1 MMGLVA
7 HSRLPAFRTMR
18 EEGVTLARRGDVADP
33 DHDTV
38 SVGLLN
44 LMPDAAI
51 RATDRQFIRLVAA
64 AANELELWVYPFT
77 VAAFSRGKQARRHV
91 SAFYSTFD
99 DIRDT
104 GLDALI
110 VTGANPAQHEL
121 EREAFW
127 DELGEV
133 LDWAQKETT
142 SILCSCLA
150 THAVLQKYRNT
161 VRTRLPEKMWGV
173 YQHEIV
179 QDHWLLEGLTGPVEA
194 PHSHWYDVTRKEME
208 AIGLEVLIEGED
220 AGVHM
225 AVDEDD
231 FYVFFQGHPEY
242 DLVSL
247 LKEYRRELGRYWRGE
262 REDYPP
268 LPAHYFEEEAM
279 AKLEDY
285 RPSFE
290 EAKSNG
296 KQPPLLAESE
306 LLPKR
311 QHRWNEQGKVI
322 YRNWLRGV
330 ASKSP

>member
-1 MMGLVA
+1 MGLVA
-7 HSRLPAFRTMR
+7 HSDHPAFRTMR
-18 EEGVTLARRGDVADP
+18 EEGVTLARRGDVSAP
-33 DHDTV
+33 GPNHL

-64 AANELELWVYPFT
+64 AADELELWVYPFT
-77 VAAFSRGKQARRHV
+77 VAAFSRGESARRHV
-91 SAFYSTFD
+91 SAFYSRFD
-99 DIRDT
+99 DIQET

-127 DELGEV
+127 AELGEV
-133 LDWAQKETT
+133 LDWAQKETK

-150 THAVLQKYRNT
+150 THAVLQKYRDT

-179 QDHWLLEGLTGPVEA
+179 EGHPLLEGLSEPVEA

-208 AIGLEVLIEGED
+208 AVGLRVLIESDE

-225 AVDEDD
+225 AVDEED
-231 FYVFFQGHPEY
+231 FYVFFQGHNEY

-247 LKEYRRELGRYWRGE
+247 LKEYRRELGRFWRGE
-262 REDYPP
+262 RDDYPP
-268 LPAHYFEEEAM
+268 MPAHYFDADAIARLEE
-279 AKLEDY
+279 Y
-285 RPSFE
+285 RPVLE
-290 EAKSNG
+290 NAKADRT
-296 KQPPLLAESE
+296 QPPLLVEPE
-306 LLPKR
+306 LTPKGP
-311 QHRWNEQGKVI
+311 HVWNEQGKVI
-322 YRNWLRGV
+322 YRNWLRGI
-330 ASKSP
+330 AGRKA

>member
-1 MMGLVA
+1 MGLVA
-7 HSRLPAFRTMR
+7 HSQLPAFRTMR
-18 EEGVTLARRGDVADP
+18 EEGVTVARRGDVADS
-33 DHDTV
+33 DRDTV

-64 AANELELWVYPFT
+64 AADELELWVYPFT
-77 VAAFSRGKQARRHV
+77 VAAFSRGEAARRHV

-99 DIRDT
+99 DVRDT

-150 THAVLQKYRNT
+150 THAVLQKYRET
-161 VRTRLPEKMWGV
+161 VRTKLPEKMWGV
-173 YQHEIV
+173 YQHEILE
-179 QDHWLLEGLTGPVEA
+179 DHPFLEGLSEPVEA
-194 PHSHWYDVTRKEME
+194 PHSHWYDVTRAEME
-208 AIGLEVLIEGED
+208 AVGLTVLIESRE

-247 LKEYRRELGRYWRGE
+247 LKEYRREVGRYWRGD
-262 REDYPP
+262 RDDYPP
-268 LPAHYFEEEAM
+268 LPAHYFEKEAIT
-279 AKLEDY
+279 KLEEY
-285 RPSFE
+285 RPVLE
-290 EAKSNG
+290 QAKSQGN
-296 KQPPLLAESE
+296 QPPLLVESE
-306 LLPKR
+306 LLPKEP
-311 QHRWNEQGKVI
+311 HRWNEQGKVI

-330 ASKSP
+330 ADKSY